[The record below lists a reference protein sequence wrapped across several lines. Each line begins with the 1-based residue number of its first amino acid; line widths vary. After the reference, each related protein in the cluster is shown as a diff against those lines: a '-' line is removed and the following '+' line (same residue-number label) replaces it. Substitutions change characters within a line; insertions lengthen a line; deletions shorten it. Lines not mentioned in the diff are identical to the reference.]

1 MAQEKFL
8 IGSFGVEKVLIGE
21 LGINIPDL
29 PSSKFLYRNL
39 PDKPSINDVIL
50 VDNLT
55 LDELGIPSKDD
66 VLNLT
71 DEYILDCGNSA
82 K

>member
-29 PSSKFLYRNL
+29 PSGKFLYRNL

-82 K
+82 H